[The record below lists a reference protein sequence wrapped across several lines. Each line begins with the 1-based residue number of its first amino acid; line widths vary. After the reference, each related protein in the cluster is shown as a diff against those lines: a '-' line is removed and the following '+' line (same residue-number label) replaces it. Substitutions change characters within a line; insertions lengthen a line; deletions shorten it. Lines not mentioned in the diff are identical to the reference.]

1 MAFFHLQGIEF
12 KIYYWTET
20 SKAGAM
26 VEAVSPSPAA
36 LMDLSQ
42 RLRALNMTSVE
53 YAIDFMCKTAVDVL
67 LVHWLLRRYSHFPG
81 YTGAVNSAGRVFTG
95 IDDEGDENSVS
106 YFWNNSRREPNAVKI
121 YERGPDALKRVKDNG
136 QPFWRMEDLDRV
148 RLEFVVS
155 NGKLAARRKRL
166 GVKFLQ
172 GFRNCP
178 RMSDVLEGTFRF
190 CVFQKSSQ
198 LPQEWD
204 HYPELD
210 GGRGIE
216 SFHVEWLA
224 AVRKLKNAHQCHRDS
239 ALMAPLMRK
248 IRSELVRYD
257 ERWAKQAEKAL
268 GLKLIPA
275 GRVNPWTV
283 IR

>member
-26 VEAVSPSPAA
+26 VEVVSPSPAA

-42 RLRALNMTSVE
+42 RLRALNMASVE
-53 YAIDFMCKTAVDVL
+53 YAIDFMCESATDAP
-67 LVHWLLRRYSHFPG
+67 LVHWLLRRYCHFPG

-121 YERGPDALKRVKDNG
+121 YERGTDVPKDKG
-136 QPFWRMEDLDRV
+136 QRFWRMDDLDRV
-148 RLEFVVS
+148 RLEFVFS
-155 NGKLAARRKRL
+155 NGKMAARRKKL

-172 GFRNCP
+172 GFRKCP
-178 RMSDVLEGTFRF
+178 RMADVLEGKFRF
-190 CVFQKSSQ
+190 CVFQKSSV
-198 LPQEWD
+198 LPREWD
-204 HYPELD
+204 LYPELD
-210 GGRGIE
+210 GSGGIE

-239 ALMAPLMRK
+239 VLMAPLMRK

-257 ERWAKQAEKAL
+257 ESWAKQAVKAL
-268 GLKLIPA
+268 GLKRIPA
-275 GRVNPWTV
+275 GRGNPWTV
-283 IR
+283 I